1 MSTFK
6 IHIAAGKKII
16 CTPNGGNGRFKET
29 ALLSWDGGTDDP
41 FTVQFFTYDSGKQL
55 PAEPF
60 EGCPSEVTT
69 PFTGTLKRVPA
80 GQDPPP
86 AYSYTIS
93 KAGSQPLDPI
103 IIVDR

>member
-1 MSTFK
+1 M
-6 IHIAAGKKII
+6 
-16 CTPNGGNGRFKET
+16 
-29 ALLSWDGGTDDP
+29 
-41 FTVQFFTYDSGKQL
+41 

-60 EGCPSEVTT
+60 EGCPGEVTT

-93 KAGSQPLDPI
+93 KTGNLPLDPI
-103 IIVDR
+103 IIVDRN